1 MQTLK
6 SRKPLRSIKDELLEI
21 VEQLDDPD
29 DPLASE
35 NPLFK
40 EAETGYRLVKAEIN
54 SLAVPIDIAAVTER
68 CEDLERLHK
77 VVAVQLAFNV
87 TRHSDG
93 FVEGM
98 TNINGLQ
105 VDLDEARTIAAHSR
119 ASVEFLRRT
128 IVLSTQKA
136 LALRLKRA
144 RLAGVR
150 RVLKDVVLKFVERE
164 RTVRARGST

>member
-1 MQTLK
+1 M
-6 SRKPLRSIKDELLEI
+6 
-21 VEQLDDPD
+21 
-29 DPLASE
+29 
-35 NPLFK
+35 
-40 EAETGYRLVKAEIN
+40 
-54 SLAVPIDIAAVTER
+54 
-68 CEDLERLHK
+68 
-77 VVAVQLAFNV
+77 AVQLAFNV

-98 TNINGLQ
+98 TNIKGLQ

-136 LALRLKRA
+136 LALRRKRA

-164 RTVRARGST
+164 RAVRARMERCEFAESVKEVFEAKREITVVSEEFRLECLDLVKDRLSFALLSVKDRMGLLLS